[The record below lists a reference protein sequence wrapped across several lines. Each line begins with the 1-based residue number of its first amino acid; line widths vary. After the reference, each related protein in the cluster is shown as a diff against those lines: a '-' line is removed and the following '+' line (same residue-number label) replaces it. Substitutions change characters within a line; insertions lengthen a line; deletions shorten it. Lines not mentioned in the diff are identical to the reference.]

1 MTAATWEQV
10 WKDIILFLPRLP
22 ASALVLFAFW
32 LAARLVQR
40 GVIRFGELRHTDH
53 NLISFLGRG
62 AKLVLLGLGAITA
75 IGTIGIDV
83 SSLVAG
89 LGLTGFALGFAL
101 KDTISNALSGIM
113 IIVYKPFTSSDR
125 ISMAPFEGAVLEV
138 NLRYTVL
145 EMGEKKVFIPNSLLF
160 TTPITVETPRP
171 MPS

>member
-1 MTAATWEQV
+1 MSATTWEAV
-10 WKDIILFLPRLP
+10 WKDVVLFLPRLP
-22 ASALVLFAFW
+22 ASALVFLAFW
-32 LAARLVQR
+32 IAARLFQR
-40 GVIRFGELRHTDH
+40 GVIRFGELHHTDH

-62 AKLVLLGLGAITA
+62 AKLILIGVGAISA
-75 IGTIGIDV
+75 IGTVGIDV

-113 IIVYKPFTSSDR
+113 IIIYKPFTSNDR
-125 ISMAPFEGAVLEV
+125 ISMAPFEGEVVEV

-145 EMGEKKVFIPNSLLF
+145 DMGGKKVFIPNSLLF
-160 TTPITVETPRP
+160 TTPITVDTPRP